1 MEGNR
6 VKIGWMLLTA
16 MALAAIAGCKTTT
29 KSQDGAAEVKGAAPD
44 KSRVF
49 LTVDFEPGR
58 TLRYRFASKR
68 TITVDWDPNA
78 ATTKNRVQKL
88 DERMEMVVAYAP
100 VEADPY
106 GLSTVRATIESV
118 DAVHS
123 SGITGRV
130 QETDAVETAKGRSFT
145 LKIDPRGRVV
155 DANELTALIQA
166 MGEKAFRE
174 GAGARTKDPDMIGDF
189 IAGVWFLWD
198 GAATIPLPAEGL
210 AVGQMWPSKLPA
222 PTPMVMRQAR
232 DVTYR
237 FNGIRSGPRGA
248 AGVIESTYTLA
259 DSAPADWPV
268 PYSGRF
274 RMSGTFGF
282 LGPYQV
288 LSLEGSGEELYN
300 LEAGRLEQRLQK
312 YTMEVKASLPPMG
325 VKANPHITIEQS
337 LAVELLTPETEKSE
351 IRNPKSDPAL
361 AGTSTSSKDPN
372 PND

>member
-16 MALAAIAGCKTTT
+16 MALAASSGCKATREGQEETT
-29 KSQDGAAEVKGAAPD
+29 AVKTPAPD

-68 TITVDWDPNA
+68 TIAVDWDPNA
-78 ATTKNRVQKL
+78 ATTKNRVQNL
-88 DERMEMVVAYAP
+88 DERMEMVVAYTP

-118 DAVHS
+118 DAVHG

-130 QETDAVETAKGRSFT
+130 QETDAVEAAKGRSFT
-145 LKIDPRGRVV
+145 LKIDPRGRIV

-189 IAGVWFLWD
+189 VAGVWFLWD

-210 AVGQMWPSKLPA
+210 AIGQTWPSKLPA

-259 DSAPADWPV
+259 DSSPADWPV

-300 LEAGRLEQRLQK
+300 IEAGRLEQRLQK
-312 YTMEVKASLPPMG
+312 YTMEIKAALPPMG
-325 VKANPHITIEQS
+325 MKANPHITIEQS
-337 LAVELLTPETEKSE
+337 LAAELLTPELQTET
-351 IRNPKSDPAL
+351 RNPNIEVRNKRE
-361 AGTSTSSKDPN
+361 
-372 PND
+372 

>member
-1 MEGNR
+1 
-6 VKIGWMLLTA
+6 MLLVA
-16 MALAAIAGCKTTT
+16 MALAAVAGCKTTT
-29 KSQDGAAEVKGAAPD
+29 ESQDEAAQVKTAVPD

-49 LTVDFEPGR
+49 LTVDFKPGR

-88 DERMEMVVAYAP
+88 DERMEMVVAYTP
-100 VEADPY
+100 VEIDPY
-106 GLSTVRATIESV
+106 GLSTVRATVESV
-118 DAVHS
+118 DAIHS

-130 QETDAVETAKGRSFT
+130 QETDAVETVKGRSFT
-145 LKIDPRGRVV
+145 LKIDPRGRIV

-166 MGEKAFRE
+166 MGEKTFRE

-198 GAATIPLPAEGL
+198 GMAAIPLPAEGL
-210 AVGQMWPSKLPA
+210 AVGQTWPSKLPA

-248 AGVIESTYTLA
+248 AGVIESTYRLA

-282 LGPYQV
+282 LGPYEV

-300 LEAGRLEQRLQK
+300 IEAGRLEQRLQK

-325 VKANPHITIEQS
+325 VKANPHITIEQT
-337 LAVELLTPETEKSE
+337 LAVELLTPELQTETRNPNIE
-351 IRNPKSDPAL
+351 IRNKHE
-361 AGTSTSSKDPN
+361 
-372 PND
+372 